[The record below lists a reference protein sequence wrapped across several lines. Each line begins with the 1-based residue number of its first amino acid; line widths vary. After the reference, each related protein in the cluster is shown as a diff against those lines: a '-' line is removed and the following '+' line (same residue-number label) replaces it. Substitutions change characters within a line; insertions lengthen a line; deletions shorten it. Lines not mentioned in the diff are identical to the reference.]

1 MARRSAVL
9 VAGETLDNDGAH
21 GATSTET
28 SMTTTGSATPAG
40 VVRELSMLDRFL
52 PVWII
57 TAMSAGRLLGR
68 FAPGVSRELDS
79 LHVTSGVALPSG
91 S

>member
-1 MARRSAVL
+1 L
-9 VAGETLDNDGAH
+9 VAGETPDNDGAH
-21 GATSTET
+21 GVISTET

-52 PVWII
+52 PVWIT
-57 TAMSAGRLLGR
+57 TAIAGNN
-68 FAPGVSRELDS
+68 VE
-79 LHVTSGVALPSG
+79 VAIAVAIATFGG

>member
-1 MARRSAVL
+1 
-9 VAGETLDNDGAH
+9 
-21 GATSTET
+21 
-28 SMTTTGSATPAG
+28 
-40 VVRELSMLDRFL
+40 MLDRFL

-79 LHVTSGVALPSG
+79 LHVTSGVALPIG